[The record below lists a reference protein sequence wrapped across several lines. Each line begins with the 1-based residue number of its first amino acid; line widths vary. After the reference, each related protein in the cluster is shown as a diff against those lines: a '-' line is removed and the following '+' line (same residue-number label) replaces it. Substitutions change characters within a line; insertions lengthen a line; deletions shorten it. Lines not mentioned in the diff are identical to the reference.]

1 MFSTN
6 KMNTEFFIAKRYI
19 FSKRKISFITIISAI
34 SVIGVTIGVA
44 AMIIVLSV
52 FNGFHNKVTSILI
65 GFDPHIRIESGNNSK
80 IEDYENLLGKIKNL
94 GIKNSSAYTLNKGM
108 LSKKD
113 VNKVIFIK
121 GADEE
126 NIDKVSDVK
135 SLVQLGSFN
144 LKDDGDYGSIV
155 LGLALADQMKSYVGD
170 TITILSPV
178 GLEYSLTQ
186 FVEPITKE
194 FIVTGIFDSENREY
208 DSKYAFISISNAQKL
223 FKMENAVSGIEI
235 RLDDINKSD
244 DTKALIENNIDKKY
258 NVLTWYDL
266 HLDFYSILKIERWVA
281 FIILSLIIAVAS
293 FNILGSLTM
302 TVIEKKRDIG
312 ILKAMGA
319 SDNTIT
325 KIFLFEGLAVGLIG
339 MFAGSILGAGVIL
352 AQKYFE
358 FYKLDSSI
366 YKISALPVM
375 INLTDFIF
383 VPLAALVLCFLASL
397 YPARRAA
404 KLNPVKSIRW
414 E

>member
-1 MFSTN
+1 MS
-6 KMNTEFFIAKRYI
+6 TEFFIAKRYL

-34 SVIGVTIGVA
+34 SVLGVTIGVA

-52 FNGFHNKVTSILI
+52 FNGFHNKVTSILV
-65 GFDPHIRIESGNNSK
+65 GFDPHIRIEAKSGSKLENYESVLGAVKSYGIYNS
-80 IEDYENLLGKIKNL
+80 
-94 GIKNSSAYTLNKGM
+94 APFTLNKGM
-108 LSKKD
+108 LSKRNS
-113 VNKVIFIK
+113 NKVIFIK
-121 GADEE
+121 GVDEE
-126 NIDKVSDVK
+126 NIDKVSGVK
-135 SLVQLGSFN
+135 DLVQLGEFD
-144 LKDDGDYGSIV
+144 LKNDGDFGGIV
-155 LGLALADQMKSYVGD
+155 LGLALADQLKSYIGD

-194 FIVTGIFDSENREY
+194 FIVTGIFDSDNREY
-208 DSKYAFISISNAQKL
+208 DSKYAYISISNAQNL
-223 FKMENAVSGIEI
+223 FKLGDAVSGIEI
-235 RLDDINKSD
+235 RLNDINKSD
-244 DTKALIENNIDKKY
+244 DVKKEIQSKIGDNY
-258 NVLTWYDL
+258 SVLTWYDL
-266 HLDFYSILKIERWVA
+266 HLDFYSILKIERWVT

-325 KIFLFEGLAVGLIG
+325 NIFLFEGLVVGLIG
-339 MFAGSILGAGVIL
+339 MFTGSFLGAGVVL

-375 INLTDFIF
+375 IDVSDFIF

-404 KLNPVKSIRW
+404 KLNPVESIRW

>member
-1 MFSTN
+1 
-6 KMNTEFFIAKRYI
+6 MNTEFFIAKRYL
-19 FSKRKISFITIISAI
+19 FSKRKVSFITIISAI

-52 FNGFHNKVTSILI
+52 FNGFHDKVTSILI
-65 GFDPHIRIESGNNSK
+65 GFDPHIRIEPYSSSTMENYDSV
-80 IEDYENLLGKIKNL
+80 IENVKTL
-94 GIKNSSAYTLNKGM
+94 GITNLSQYTLNKGM
-108 LSKKD
+108 LSKKNS
-113 VNKVIFIK
+113 NKVIFIK
-121 GADEE
+121 GVDEE
-126 NIDKVSDVK
+126 NIDKVSGVK
-135 SLVQLGSFN
+135 SLVQLGKFD
-144 LKDDGDYGSIV
+144 LKNDGDFGSIV
-155 LGLALADQMKSYVGD
+155 LGLALADQLRSYIGD

-194 FIVTGIFDSENREY
+194 FIVSGIYDSENREY
-208 DSKYAFISISNAQKL
+208 DSKYAYISIANAQQL
-223 FKMENAVSGIEI
+223 FKLGDAVSGIEI
-235 RLDDINKSD
+235 RLEDINKSD
-244 DTKALIENNIDKKY
+244 EMKKIIHKTLGDKFNI
-258 NVLTWYDL
+258 LTWYDL

-325 KIFLFEGLAVGLIG
+325 RIFLFEGLVVGLIG
-339 MFAGSILGAGVIL
+339 MLAGSFIGAGVIL

-375 INLTDFIF
+375 INLTDFVF
-383 VPLAALVLCFLASL
+383 VPLAALLLCFLASL

-404 KLNPVKSIRW
+404 KLNPVESIRW

>member
-1 MFSTN
+1 
-6 KMNTEFFIAKRYI
+6 MNTEFFIAKRYL
-19 FSKRKISFITIISAI
+19 FSKRKVSFITVISAI

-65 GFDPHIRIESGNNSK
+65 GFDPHIRIESNNGAK
-80 IEDYENLLGKIKNL
+80 MENYENVLGNIKGL
-94 GIKNSSAYTLNKGM
+94 GVPNSSPYTLNKGM
-108 LSKKD
+108 LTKKNS
-113 VNKVIFIK
+113 NKVIFIK
-121 GADEE
+121 GVNEE
-126 NIDKVSDVK
+126 NIDKVSGVK
-135 SLVQLGSFN
+135 SLVQLGEFN
-144 LKDDGDYGSIV
+144 LKDDGNYGGIV
-155 LGLALADQMKSYVGD
+155 LGLGLADQLMSYIGD

-186 FVEPITKE
+186 FVEPLTKE
-194 FIVTGIFDSENREY
+194 FIVTGIYDSDNREY
-208 DSKYAFISISNAQKL
+208 DSKYAYISISNAQNL
-223 FKMENAVSGIEI
+223 FKLRNTVSGIEI
-235 RLDDINKSD
+235 RLNDINKSD
-244 DTKALIENNIDKKY
+244 EVKKELQNSLGEKY
-258 NVLTWYDL
+258 NVLSWYDL
-266 HLDFYSILKIERWVA
+266 HLDFYSILKVERWVA

-302 TVIEKKRDIG
+302 TVMEKKRDIG

-325 KIFLFEGLAVGLIG
+325 RIFLFEGLVVGFVGL
-339 MFAGSILGAGVIL
+339 FAGSIIGAGVVL

-366 YKISALPVM
+366 FSISALPVM
-375 INLTDFIF
+375 IDITDFIF
-383 VPLAALVLCFLASL
+383 VSLAALVLCFIASL

-404 KLNPVKSIRW
+404 KLNPVESIRW

>member
-1 MFSTN
+1 
-6 KMNTEFFIAKRYI
+6 MNTEFFIAKRYL
-19 FSKRKISFITIISAI
+19 FSKRNVSFITIISAI

-52 FNGFHNKVTSILI
+52 FNGFHNKVSSILI
-65 GFDPHIRIESGNNSK
+65 GFDPHIRIESNNSAK
-80 IEDYENLLGKIKNL
+80 MDDYENVLGTVKSL
-94 GIKNSSAYTLNKGM
+94 GINNSSPFTLSKGM
-108 LSKKD
+108 LSKKNS
-113 VNKVIFIK
+113 NKVIFIK
-121 GADEE
+121 GVDEE
-126 NIDKVSDVK
+126 NTEKVSGVK
-135 SLVQLGSFN
+135 SLVQLGKFD
-144 LKDDGDYGSIV
+144 LKNDGDFGSIV
-155 LGLALADQMKSYVGD
+155 LGLALADQLKSYIGD

-208 DSKYAFISISNAQKL
+208 DSKYAYISISNAQNL
-223 FKMENAVSGIEI
+223 FKFGDAVSGIEI

-244 DTKALIENNIDKKY
+244 DTKTLIQNSLGDKY

-266 HLDFYSILKIERWVA
+266 HLDFYSILKIERWMV

-325 KIFLFEGLAVGLIG
+325 RIFMFEGLVVGLIG
-339 MFAGSILGAGVIL
+339 MLAGSFIGAGVIL

-375 INLTDFIF
+375 INITDFIF
-383 VPLAALVLCFLASL
+383 VPLAALLLCFFASL

-404 KLNPVKSIRW
+404 KLNPVESIRW

>member
-1 MFSTN
+1 
-6 KMNTEFFIAKRYI
+6 MNTEFFIAKRYL
-19 FSKRKISFITIISAI
+19 FSKRKVSFITIISAI

-52 FNGFHNKVTSILI
+52 FNGFHDKVTSILI
-65 GFDPHIRIESGNNSK
+65 GFDPHIRIEPYNSSK
-80 IEDYENLLGKIKNL
+80 MENYERVIENIKTL
-94 GIKNSSAYTLNKGM
+94 GITNLSHYTLNKGM
-108 LSKKD
+108 LSKKNS
-113 VNKVIFIK
+113 NKVIFIK
-121 GADEE
+121 GVDEE
-126 NIDKVSDVK
+126 NIDKVSGVK
-135 SLVQLGSFN
+135 SLVQLGKFD
-144 LKDDGDYGSIV
+144 LKNDGDFGSIV
-155 LGLALADQMKSYVGD
+155 LGLALADQLRSYIGD

-194 FIVTGIFDSENREY
+194 FIVSGIYDSENREY
-208 DSKYAFISISNAQKL
+208 DSKYAYISIANAQQL
-223 FKMENAVSGIEI
+223 FKLGDAVSGIEI
-235 RLDDINKSD
+235 RLEDINNSD
-244 DTKALIENNIDKKY
+244 DMKTIIHKTLGDKF

-325 KIFLFEGLAVGLIG
+325 RIFLFEGLVVGLIG
-339 MFAGSILGAGVIL
+339 MFAGSFIGAGVIL

-375 INLTDFIF
+375 INLTDFVF
-383 VPLAALVLCFLASL
+383 VPLAALLLCFLASL

-404 KLNPVKSIRW
+404 KLNPVESIRW

>member
-1 MFSTN
+1 MS
-6 KMNTEFFIAKRYI
+6 TEFFIAKRYL

-34 SVIGVTIGVA
+34 SVLGVTIGVA

-52 FNGFHNKVTSILI
+52 FNGFHNKVTSILV
-65 GFDPHIRIESGNNSK
+65 GFDPHIRIEAKSGSKLENYESVLGAVKSYGIYNS
-80 IEDYENLLGKIKNL
+80 
-94 GIKNSSAYTLNKGM
+94 APFTLNKGM
-108 LSKKD
+108 LSKRNS
-113 VNKVIFIK
+113 NKVIFIK
-121 GADEE
+121 GVDEE
-126 NIDKVSDVK
+126 NIDKVSGVK
-135 SLVQLGSFN
+135 DLVQLGEFD
-144 LKDDGDYGSIV
+144 LKNDGDFGGIV
-155 LGLALADQMKSYVGD
+155 LGLALADQLKSYIGD

-194 FIVTGIFDSENREY
+194 FIVTGIFDSDNREY
-208 DSKYAFISISNAQKL
+208 DSKYAYISISNAQNL
-223 FKMENAVSGIEI
+223 FRLGNAVNGIEI
-235 RLDDINKSD
+235 RLDDINKS
-244 DTKALIENNIDKKY
+244 EEVKKEIQSKIGDNY
-258 NVLTWYDL
+258 SVLTWYDL
-266 HLDFYSILKIERWVA
+266 HLDFYSILKIERWVT

-325 KIFLFEGLAVGLIG
+325 NIFLFEGLVVGLIG
-339 MFAGSILGAGVIL
+339 MFTGSFLGAGVVL

-375 INLTDFIF
+375 IDVSDFIF

-404 KLNPVKSIRW
+404 KLNPVESIRW